1 MRLCR
6 YKGTFVIVVI
16 INKNNNKRDYEKQS
30 SSMHLVITQFA
41 KLVQL
46 VQKAA
51 RLFPSQDFDVRS
63 V

>member
-6 YKGTFVIVVI
+6 YKGTFVFVI
-16 INKNNNKRDYEKQS
+16 INNNNNKRDYEKQS
-30 SSMHLVITQFA
+30 SSTHLVITQFA

-51 RLFPSQDFDVRS
+51 RLFPSQDFDVSS